1 MKIDQLRQML
11 ELYKTKSINQA
22 AANLFM
28 SQPNLSQSIRNL
40 EDELGCSL
48 ITRTNKGVSFTDK
61 GKDFVQ
67 YSQDIINQFDHLQ
80 TIGKDSTDANTI
92 HTLSI
97 SSMNYR
103 TLILLA
109 AEFYKQFPPESLRLI
124 LHEYDRDGVIDSVTN
139 WDSEIGILNILSF
152 YQKEVIKQLRSRNL
166 RFVELSSDIPV
177 VLVSENHPLYKL
189 GDFATIS
196 PKDLAAYPLV
206 RYSTMDYIHYGDKAH
221 LVGITKHAGE
231 IIVDTRSALHEILDN
246 TDAFAVVSYNEKLYR
261 HFSYYLKTHRLIIE
275 GCTLTHKFGWIMRE
289 DASLS
294 PLAKQFIQMLTAY
307 LA

>member
-1 MKIDQLRQML
+1 MKIEQLRQMI

-48 ITRTNKGVSFTDK
+48 ITRTNRGVSFTDK
-61 GKDFVQ
+61 GQEFVQ
-67 YSQDIINQFDHLQ
+67 YAQGIINECDRLQ
-80 TIGKDSTDANTI
+80 TLGRDTSDAKVT

-103 TLILLA
+103 TLVLLA
-109 AEFYKQFPPESLRLI
+109 AEFYRQFPPESLRLI
-124 LHEYDRDGVIDSVTN
+124 LHEYDRDGVIDSVMN

-152 YQKEVIKQLRSRNL
+152 YQKEVIKQLKSKNL

-189 GDFATIS
+189 GDFATIT
-196 PKDLAAYPLV
+196 PKALADYPLV

-221 LVGITKHAGE
+221 LVGITKSAGE

-261 HFSYYLKTHRLIIE
+261 HFSYYPRTHRLMIE
-275 GCTLTHKFGWIMRE
+275 NCTLTHKFGWIMRE
-289 DASLS
+289 DAVLS
-294 PLAKQFIQMLTAY
+294 PLAKQFVQMLNTY
-307 LA
+307 LS